1 MVLKQLL
8 IKFLSLFVA
17 FWAFAFFFMLVLVG
31 IDSQFVGVEGF
42 VVAITDM
49 LSTRFALKKNVREWI
64 TLAVCVISCLFGISM
79 VTKVC
84 KSCIN

>member
-1 MVLKQLL
+1 
-8 IKFLSLFVA
+8 
-17 FWAFAFFFMLVLVG
+17 MLVLVG

-49 LSTRFALKKNVREWI
+49 LTTRFALKKNVREWI

-79 VTKVC
+79 VTKVS
-84 KSCIN
+84 KINQGQVKILYYSDGQSCFDKAVFM